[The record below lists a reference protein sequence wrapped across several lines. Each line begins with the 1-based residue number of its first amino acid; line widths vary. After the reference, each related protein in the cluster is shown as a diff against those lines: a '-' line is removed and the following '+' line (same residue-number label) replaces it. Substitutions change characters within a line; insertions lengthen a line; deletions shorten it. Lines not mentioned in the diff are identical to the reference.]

1 VPLAYG
7 KVVLRFVEQA
17 DSTPVSHLKDALPL
31 HQHPDFA
38 STKTRELVSSPPSM
52 AFPTQHEVE
61 VPLLRV
67 INELGGQA
75 APKSI
80 YPKVA
85 AHFPQLSEEDLSAKL
100 PSSPST
106 FKWHNLVQWSRQAL
120 VDREELDGSTRG
132 VWKITA
138 KGKQR
143 LESSQGLKQQS
154 LEKLVG
160 PSTLKDLI
168 YQNESEVKSRILSE
182 LKGLTS
188 KEFEMFCQ
196 RFLRL
201 LGYQELIVK
210 QPKGGAD
217 GGIDGHG
224 MFKQGVVSIR
234 SAFQAKRWSK
244 NPVGRPEIDKF
255 RGAIQGDYDHGVF
268 LTTARFTNDAELAS
282 IKKGAI
288 SLLLLDGEA
297 IAETMV
303 RSGIGVTRRP
313 VHLLDIE
320 PEFFRFDVD
329 DELL

>member
-1 VPLAYG
+1 
-7 KVVLRFVEQA
+7 
-17 DSTPVSHLKDALPL
+17 
-31 HQHPDFA
+31 
-38 STKTRELVSSPPSM
+38 M
-52 AFPTQHEVE
+52 AFPTQHQVE
-61 VPLLRV
+61 LPLLRV
-67 INELGGQA
+67 LYEFGGGA
-75 APKSI
+75 APKLV
-80 YPKVA
+80 YPKLA
-85 AHFPQLSEEDLSAKL
+85 SQFPQLTEEDLNAKL

-120 VDREELDGSTRG
+120 VEKEELDGSTRG
-132 VWKITA
+132 VWKITP

-143 LESSQGLKQQS
+143 LEASAVHKQES
-154 LEKLVG
+154 FSNVANAA
-160 PSTLKDLI
+160 TLKDLI
-168 YQNESEVKSRILSE
+168 YQNEAEVKNRILSE

-188 KEFEMFCQ
+188 KEFELFCQ

-201 LGYQELIVK
+201 LGYQELKVR
-210 QPKGGAD
+210 QTKGGAD

-244 NPVGRPEIDKF
+244 APVGRPEIDKF

-268 LTTARFTNDAELAS
+268 LTTAKFTSDAELAS

-288 SLLLLDGEA
+288 SLLLLDGDA
-297 IAETMV
+297 ITETMV

-320 PEFFRFDVD
+320 PDFFRFDVD
-329 DELL
+329 DELF

>member
-1 VPLAYG
+1 MNSQPNKSRTFKIELSTICVHGIDGPLCFPG
-7 KVVLRFVEQA
+7 FWRDVSLVLV
-17 DSTPVSHLKDALPL
+17 
-31 HQHPDFA
+31 
-38 STKTRELVSSPPSM
+38 M
-52 AFPTQHEVE
+52 AFPTQLQIE

-67 INELGGQA
+67 LCEFGGQA
-75 APKSI
+75 APKLI

-85 AHFPQLSEEDLSAKL
+85 ADFPELTEEDLNAKL

-106 FKWHNLVQWSRQAL
+106 FKWHNLVQWTRQAL
-120 VDREELDGSTRG
+120 IEKEELDGSTRG
-132 VWKITA
+132 IWKITQ

-143 LESSQGLKQQS
+143 LEGVATQKQAS
-154 LEKLVG
+154 LSALAI
-160 PSTLKDLI
+160 PATLKDLI
-168 YQNESEVKSRILSE
+168 YQNEGEVKSRILSE

-188 KEFEMFCQ
+188 KEFELFCQ

-201 LGYQELIVK
+201 LGYQELKVT
-210 QPKGGAD
+210 QAKGGAD

-224 MFKQGVVSIR
+224 MFKQGVVRIR

-244 NPVGRPEIDKF
+244 TPVGRPEIDKF

-268 LTTARFTNDAELAS
+268 LTTAKFTNDAESAS

-297 IAETMV
+297 ITETMV

-320 PEFFRFDVD
+320 ADFFRFDVD
-329 DELL
+329 EELF